1 MKKGVRSI
9 AAVVGVIS
17 FGLYSGFIPTE
28 FAELIKAVGFTK
40 IGIDLVEKIV
50 PTGEALSNAKKDD
63 LYFLWQAKKLAN

>member
-1 MKKGVRSI
+1 
-9 AAVVGVIS
+9 VVGVIS
-17 FGLYSGFIPTE
+17 FGLYSSFIPTE

-50 PTGEALSNAKKDD
+50 PIGEALSTAKKDD